1 MTSILNQ
8 AVPADPYDDPCLVR
22 CSRPGHGGY
31 AIAAFGQM
39 AGTTAP
45 PLAW

>member
-1 MTSILNQ
+1 MTSILNP
-8 AVPADPYDDPCLVR
+8 AVRPAPMTIPCLVR